1 MVHAGGRGKAE
12 TKTIFPYSNAV
23 REVDSTRARQTESS
37 RSSMPLR
44 WQHGRESQQG
54 VTLLSLS
61 PSPFPASTGAGMAG
75 GRFDSHNPKASGRAQ
90 GTLMDGHEQEE
101 TSFGALFVQRSA
113 VKAGGRGWREVQYYQ
128 PCLPR
133 AWCYLLMSPCWR
145 TCVYM

>member
-61 PSPFPASTGAGMAG
+61 SRHRIRPALALAWRGA
-75 GRFDSHNPKASGRAQ
+75 DL
-90 GTLMDGHEQEE
+90 TLTILRPADVRKHPDGWTRTRKDEIPC
-101 TSFGALFVQRSA
+101 FVRA
-113 VKAGGRGWREVQYYQ
+113 VKAGGGSWREVQCYQ
-128 PCLPR
+128 PCLPG